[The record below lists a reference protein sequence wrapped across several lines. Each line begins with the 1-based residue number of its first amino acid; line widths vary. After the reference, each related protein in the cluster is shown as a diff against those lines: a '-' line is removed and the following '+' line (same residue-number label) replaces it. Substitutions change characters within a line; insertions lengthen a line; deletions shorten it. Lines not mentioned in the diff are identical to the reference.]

1 MGRKVTGLKLL
12 GLWLVNMAMRA
23 QEALKKD
30 AATRRPCHRGS
41 NTPAEAAQG
50 VTETGMLR
58 GAGNTD
64 PSAPALRPY
73 RAYIEGMQKKRILF
87 IEDES
92 LLRELMYEMLS
103 EMDYEVK
110 VEASGEEGV
119 RTFTEHPEEFDLV
132 LTDLMMLN
140 MMGDEVAKRVRSI
153 RADMP
158 VVVMTGTPDNLP
170 RSKAEAA
177 GICRVLL
184 KPLMKAELR
193 EGLRGII

>member
-12 GLWLVNMAMRA
+12 GLSLVNMAIRTQKA
-23 QEALKKD
+23 VKKKV
-30 AATRRPCHRGS
+30 ATHCPWNRGS
-41 NTPAEAAQG
+41 NTAAEAARG
-50 VTETGMLR
+50 VVETGVLR

-64 PSAPALRPY
+64 LAAPALRPY
-73 RAYIEGMQKKRILF
+73 KAHIDRMQKKRILF
-87 IEDES
+87 IDDES

-110 VEASGEEGV
+110 VEESGEKGI
-119 RTFTEHPEEFDLV
+119 RTFTEHPEAFDLV
-132 LTDLMMLN
+132 LTDFTMLN
-140 MMGDEVAKRVRSI
+140 MMGDEVAKRIRSI
-153 RADMP
+153 RADVP

-177 GICRVLL
+177 GICKVLP

-193 EGLRGII
+193 EGLRGIV